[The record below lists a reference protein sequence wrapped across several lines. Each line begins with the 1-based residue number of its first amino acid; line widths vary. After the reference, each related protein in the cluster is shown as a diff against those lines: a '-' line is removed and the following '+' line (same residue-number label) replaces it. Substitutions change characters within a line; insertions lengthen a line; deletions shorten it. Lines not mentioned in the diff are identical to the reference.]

1 MSDWKLLSIQDKR
14 QTMDL
19 IDAIRNELDT
29 KTRQRKRELCELE
42 QKVRTQTEDIRREL
56 HNDFEFV
63 RHQLGALRTSL
74 KRLAVIP
81 IPKDWPMPA
90 FRYGQRVL
98 VKGKGGG
105 TVTGMDYSDGSVIY
119 AGWSYSVVLD
129 EWRSTGK
136 DWSQIFYEDDLT
148 VLGSVPASDEE
159 EAIA

>member
-1 MSDWKLLSIQDKR
+1 MSDWKLLSIRDKR

-19 IDAIRNELDT
+19 IDAIRNELEAR
-29 KTRQRKRELCELE
+29 TRQRKKQLCELE
-42 QKVRTQTEDIRREL
+42 RQVREQAIELRRDAD
-56 HNDFEFV
+56 NDFEFI
-63 RHQLGALRTSL
+63 RHQLAALRTEL
-74 KRLAVIP
+74 KHLSVIP
-81 IPKDWPMPA
+81 IPKDWPFPI

-148 VLGSVPASDEE
+148 VLGTVPASDDEG
-159 EAIA
+159 AIA